1 MPVFLNVKCIF
12 KMKYQLNLLI
22 LIYLTTNHM
31 QNGVQNF
38 HIQVIQ
44 LKYVKFVT
52 SKINFL
58 NEFFRA
64 NCRMNEE
71 DLFITVNIF
80 LLFLVRDNVDELAR
94 LSLAAG
100 AMGGMGGAK
109 LVVLV
114 VDPFRYPVGSLFCE
128 LEVFSFELSSLS
140 VDRTD
145 NNFSQDIF
153 ENFCDNPFVDINE
166 IE

>member
-1 MPVFLNVKCIF
+1 
-12 KMKYQLNLLI
+12 
-22 LIYLTTNHM
+22 
-31 QNGVQNF
+31 
-38 HIQVIQ
+38 
-44 LKYVKFVT
+44 
-52 SKINFL
+52 
-58 NEFFRA
+58 
-64 NCRMNEE
+64 MNEE

-80 LLFLVRDNVDELAR
+80 LLFLVRDNVDELAL

-100 AMGGMGGAK
+100 AMGGIGGAK

-166 IE
+166 IEWFNERDASTLLGKIINSLLGLDRPLILRNFILIRK